1 MTTWLIIFFG
11 IFIGLL
17 IWASV
22 KSYKKNRTANE
33 FMLAGSNIGL
43 ILGFLTFAAALFSA
57 FTFLG
62 MPDFFRVHGLGA
74 WIFLAFSDGVMV
86 FFILWFAYK
95 LRKKVK
101 EKGFKGVSGLMSA
114 CFGTPWAGYLFFL
127 AAFIFL
133 VPYVAIQIRGIS
145 IFLNATIPNAMADW
159 AWSIC
164 IVVIMLIYAEIGGLK
179 AIVFSDAIQ
188 GLLLLLVI
196 WIIGISCLNM
206 AGGLEATFSKV
217 AVTNPEVLS
226 LPGPN
231 GLFTTQF
238 LIGSTIAIMMI
249 PVTQPQLTTRLIV
262 MKDLKAVHRMAYAVG
277 TFAILVILP
286 TAFIGMY
293 GAVKYPDASTADFIS
308 AALLWDQVNPVA
320 ALAVVGLF
328 AACLSTT
335 NAQIFALG
343 SELHSLLPGQEKE
356 VMRYT
361 KIGIFVFSVIVLV
374 FSIYMSDQLAL
385 LARVSFTGTSMM
397 APIVICAV
405 TFRKPPR
412 AVLVTSAIALVV
424 IFLATIDVLP
434 MKVGTWN
441 LDLLLYVIHGTTTLI
456 IVLWHLYFSKSE
468 DPETVTSQK

>member
-1 MTTWLIIFFG
+1 MVVWLIIFFA
-11 IFIGLL
+11 IFFALL

-22 KSYKKNRTANE
+22 KSYKKNRTADE
-33 FMLAGSNIGL
+33 FMLAGSNIGTV
-43 ILGFLTFAAALFSA
+43 LGFLTFAAALFSA

-86 FFILWFAYK
+86 FFILWFGYK
-95 LRKKVK
+95 LRKRVAVS
-101 EKGFKGVSGLMSA
+101 GFKGVSGLMTT
-114 CFGTPWAGYLFFL
+114 CFGTSWAGYLFFVT
-127 AAFIFL
+127 AFIFL

-145 IFLNATIPNAMADW
+145 IFLNAAITNSFPDW
-159 AWSIC
+159 VWSVG
-164 IVVIMLIYAEIGGLK
+164 IVVMMLIYAEIGGLK

-206 AGGLEATFSKV
+206 TGGLTATFNAV
-217 AVTNPEVLS
+217 ANVNTELLS
-226 LPGPN
+226 LPGPK

-238 LIGSTIAIMMI
+238 LIATTIAIMMI

-262 MKDLKAVHRMAYAVG
+262 MKNLAAVQRMAYAVG
-277 TFAILVILP
+277 IFAILVILP
-286 TAFIGMY
+286 TVFIGMY
-293 GAVKYPDASTADFIS
+293 GAIRYGDATTADFIS
-308 AALLWDQVNPVA
+308 AALLSDQLNPVA

-343 SELHSLLPGQEKE
+343 SEMRSLLKGEEKV
-356 VMRYT
+356 VMLYT
-361 KIGIFVFSVIVLV
+361 KISIFIFSIIVLV

-397 APIVICAV
+397 APVVLSAVI
-405 TFRKPPR
+405 FERPPKSI
-412 AVLVTSAIALVV
+412 LVASAIALVV
-424 IFLATIDVLP
+424 ILLSTVNVLPATI
-434 MKVGTWN
+434 GAWN
-441 LDLLLYVIHGTTTLI
+441 IDMLLYIIHGSISALI
-456 IVLWHLYFSKSE
+456 MTIHGFMVSKNAA
-468 DPETVTSQK
+468 QRI